1 MTSTTIAQLKAR
13 YRDGSLS
20 KPDFIREALD
30 VHRALFHYMD
40 VIQTTDI
47 REIRIGADS
56 VVFVIGEE
64 GIRLHCPAN
73 EARVAPI
80 EVMNF
85 DHYEI
90 HETRV
95 MDCVAQDCRNLV
107 DIGANIGMHTV
118 RFAKR
123 APQARVFAFEPMPG
137 SYAFLQRNVAENE
150 VGSRVSCFNYGL
162 SDKTGTIEFFI
173 APTAGT
179 NASLLNVAG
188 SEDAQRVVGL
198 TLTLDQW
205 AANQGVA
212 PDFIKCDVEGAEL
225 LVFRGGQSTLAR
237 HRPVVFTEL
246 LRKWSK
252 PFGYHPND
260 VLAFFNALGY
270 ECMAVGESGVRRLS
284 AVTDETIE
292 TNYVFLHREAHAE
305 KIARLVSAA

>member
-1 MTSTTIAQLKAR
+1 MTSTIAQLKAL

-20 KPDFIREALD
+20 KPDFIREALK
-30 VHRALFHYMD
+30 VHQTLFQYVD
-40 VIQTTDI
+40 VIRTTDI
-47 REIRIGADS
+47 REILIDANS
-56 VVFVIGEE
+56 VVFVVGEE
-64 GIRLHCPAN
+64 GIRLQCPPN
-73 EARVAPI
+73 EARVAPV

-95 MDCVAQDCRNLV
+95 MDTVAQDCRNLV

-118 RFAKR
+118 RFAMR

-137 SYAFLQRNVAENE
+137 SFAFLQRNVAENG
-150 VGSRVSCFNYGL
+150 VGDRVSCFNYGL
-162 SDKTGTIEFFI
+162 SDRNGTIDFFI

-179 NASLLNVAG
+179 NASLMNVADAQ
-188 SEDAQRVVGL
+188 DAQRIVGL

-205 AANQGVA
+205 ATNQAIA

-225 LVFRGGQSTLAR
+225 LVFRGGHSTLAR

-246 LRKWSK
+246 LRKWSR

-260 VLAFFNALGY
+260 VIEFFASFGY
-270 ECMAVGESGVRRLS
+270 ECMAVGETGVRRLTC
-284 AVTDETIE
+284 VTDETIE

-305 KIARLVSAA
+305 KISRLVSKA